1 MANGYTGKI
10 LRVDLT
16 DGTTAAEQHDD
27 AFYRAY
33 MGGRTLVAYYL
44 LTETDPGTDPLGPE
58 NLAIFA
64 PGVVTGANV
73 SGNGRNGVG
82 ALSPLT
88 GGFGNAEAGGYWGAE
103 LKRAGWDAVVVRGR
117 ASKPVYLWISEGNAE
132 LRDASH
138 LWGKTVGET
147 EDAIRDELADP
158 LVRTCLIGP
167 AGENMVRFACVVND
181 RSRFG
186 GRTGIGAVM
195 GSKNLK
201 GIAVRAGRGQLP
213 VADPAGVKSVQK
225 WLTENLDLVHHF
237 YDVGTAGGLKGLSTA
252 GGLPTYNF
260 QEGSFAGDDKITG
273 TTMRDTILVKRDTCY
288 ACAVRCKRVVEVLE
302 PHPAGTRVDRRYGGP
317 EYETLSALGNN
328 NGVDDLIKL
337 AKASEQCAALG
348 LDSISAGMAIGWA
361 LECAEKGLLT
371 EAETGGLKLE
381 WGNPDLVLDLLQKIA
396 HRQGIGDL
404 LAEGTARA
412 ARKLGRG
419 SEQFALHVKGQEFPM
434 HEPRIKHALGV
445 GYALSPTG
453 ADHMHNMHD
462 TGYMA
467 ENRGLKVQRQAW
479 GIDFQPVS
487 AHGLDDNKMELW
499 FRQTHWRHFLD
510 AVGMCHFL
518 PYTPEHMV
526 DLVRAATGWDVTK
539 EELLQVGVR
548 AATMARAVN
557 LREGFEAEHDA
568 LPKRMYGPFRS
579 DNSRTGKPLDP
590 AEVQDAVR
598 RMYRRLG
605 WDERGVPTRD
615 ALEGLGIGWVH
626 DAMQPTEAT
635 RGSKAEL
642 AIA

>member
-1 MANGYTGKI
+1 MANGYTGKV

-16 DGTTAAEQHDD
+16 SGTTSVEEHDD
-27 AFYRAY
+27 AFYRTY
-33 MGGRTLVAYYL
+33 MGGRALVAYYL
-44 LTETDPGTDPLGPE
+44 LKETSPGTDPLGPD

-103 LKRAGWDAVVVRGR
+103 IKRAGYDAVVVKGK
-117 ASKPVYLWISEGNAE
+117 AAKPVYLWVSEGKVE
-132 LRDASH
+132 IRDATG
-138 LWGKTVGET
+138 LWGKTVGDT
-147 EDAIRDELADP
+147 EDAIRDELGDA
-158 LVRTCLIGP
+158 LIRTCLIGP
-167 AGENMVRFACVVND
+167 AGENMVRYACVIND
-181 RSRFG
+181 RSRFA

-213 VADPAGVKSVQK
+213 VANPAGVKSVQK

-237 YDVGTAGGLKGLSTA
+237 YDVGTAGGLKGLSMA

-260 QEGSFAGDDKITG
+260 QEGSFEGADKITG

-302 PHPAGTRVDRRYGGP
+302 PIHVDRRYGGP
-317 EYETLSALGNN
+317 EYESLSALGNN
-328 NGVDDLIKL
+328 NGVDDLVKL

-361 LECAEKGLLT
+361 LEAAEKGLLT
-371 EAETGGLKLE
+371 EADTQGVKLE
-381 WGNPDLVLDLLQKIA
+381 WGNGDLVLDLLQKIA
-396 HRQGIGDL
+396 YREGIGDL

-412 ARKLGRG
+412 SQRIGKG

-445 GYALSPTG
+445 GYAVSPTG

-462 TGYMA
+462 TGYGA
-467 ENRGLKVQRQAW
+467 ENRGVKILRESW
-479 GIDFQPVS
+479 GIDAQPIK
-487 AHGLDDNKMELW
+487 AHGLDETKMEMW
-499 FRQTHWRHFLD
+499 FHQTHWRHFLD

-518 PYTPEHMV
+518 PYTPDHMV
-526 DLVRAATGWDVTK
+526 DLVNAATGWDVDK
-539 EELLQVGVR
+539 RELLDAGIR
-548 AATMARAVN
+548 AATMARAIN
-557 LREGFEAEHDA
+557 LREGFTAEHDE
-568 LPKRMYGPFRS
+568 LPKRMFGGFRN
-579 DNSRTGKPLDP
+579 DNSPTGKAMDE
-590 AEVQDAVR
+590 AEVDGAVAWI
-598 RMYRRLG
+598 YRRHG
-605 WDERGVPTRD
+605 WDEQGVPTQ
-615 ALEGLGIGWVH
+615 AGLEELGVGWVH
-626 DAMQPTEAT
+626 EAMQPNEAS
-635 RGSKAEL
+635 RGSKAAL
-642 AIA
+642 VIA

>member
-1 MANGYTGKI
+1 MANGYTGKV

-16 DGTTAAEQHDD
+16 SGTTSVEEHDD
-27 AFYRAY
+27 AFYRTY
-33 MGGRTLVAYYL
+33 MGGRALVAYYL
-44 LTETDPGTDPLGPE
+44 LKETSPGTDPLGPD

-103 LKRAGWDAVVVRGR
+103 IKRAGYDAVVVKGK
-117 ASKPVYLWISEGNAE
+117 AAKPVYLWVSEGKVE
-132 LRDASH
+132 IRDATG
-138 LWGKTVGET
+138 LWGKTVGDT
-147 EDAIRDELADP
+147 EDAIRDELGDA
-158 LVRTCLIGP
+158 LIRTCLIGP
-167 AGENMVRFACVVND
+167 AGENMVRYACVIND
-181 RSRFG
+181 RSRFA

-213 VADPAGVKSVQK
+213 VANPAGVKSVQK

-237 YDVGTAGGLKGLSTA
+237 YDVGTAGGLKGLSMA

-260 QEGSFAGDDKITG
+260 QEGSFEGADKITG

-302 PHPAGTRVDRRYGGP
+302 PIHVDRRYGGP
-317 EYETLSALGNN
+317 EYESLSALGNN
-328 NGVDDLIKL
+328 NGVDDLVKL

-361 LECAEKGLLT
+361 LEAAEKGLLT
-371 EAETGGLKLE
+371 EADTQGVKLE
-381 WGNPDLVLDLLQKIA
+381 WGNGDLVLDLLQKIA
-396 HRQGIGDL
+396 YREGIGDL

-412 ARKLGRG
+412 SQRIGKG

-445 GYALSPTG
+445 GYAVSPTG

-462 TGYMA
+462 TGYGA
-467 ENRGLKVQRQAW
+467 ENRGVKILRESW
-479 GIDFQPVS
+479 GIDAQPIKP
-487 AHGLDDNKMELW
+487 HGLDETKMEMW
-499 FRQTHWRHFLD
+499 FHQTHWRHFLD

-518 PYTPEHMV
+518 PYTPDHMV
-526 DLVRAATGWDVTK
+526 DLVSAATGWDVDK
-539 EELLQVGVR
+539 RELLDAGIR
-548 AATMARAVN
+548 AATMARAIN
-557 LREGFEAEHDA
+557 LREGFTAEHDE
-568 LPKRMYGPFRS
+568 LPKRMFGGFRN
-579 DNSRTGKPLDP
+579 DNSPTGKAMDE
-590 AEVQDAVR
+590 AEVAGAVAWI
-598 RMYRRLG
+598 YRRHG
-605 WDERGVPTRD
+605 WDEQGVPTQ
-615 ALEGLGIGWVH
+615 AGLEELGVGWVH
-626 DAMQPTEAT
+626 GAMQPNEAS
-635 RGSKAEL
+635 RGSKAAL
-642 AIA
+642 VIA

>member
-1 MANGYTGKI
+1 VANGYTGKI

-16 DGTTAAEQHDD
+16 TGTTSIDEHDD
-27 AFYRAY
+27 AFYRKY
-33 MGGRTLVAYYL
+33 MGGRALVAYYL
-44 LTETDPGTDPLGPE
+44 LKETKPGTDPLGPD

-64 PGVVTGANV
+64 PGVVTGTNV

-103 LKRAGWDAVVVRGR
+103 LKRAGWDAIVVKGK
-117 ASKPVYLWISEGNAE
+117 SPKPVYVAINERNVE
-132 LRDASH
+132 FRDASH

-147 EDAIRDELADP
+147 EDLMRDELGDQ

-167 AGENMVRFACVVND
+167 AGENLVRYACVIND
-181 RSRFG
+181 RSRFA

-201 GIAVRAGRGQLP
+201 GITVRAGRGSLP
-213 VADPAGVKSVQK
+213 VSDPGAIKGVQK
-225 WLTENLDLVHHF
+225 WLTENLNLVHHF
-237 YDVGTAGGLKGLSTA
+237 YDVGTAGGLKGLSMA
-252 GGLPTYNF
+252 GGLPTFNF

-288 ACAVRCKRVVEVLE
+288 ACAVRCKRVVEVKE
-302 PHPAGTRVDRRYGGP
+302 PIEVDRRYGGP
-317 EYETLSALGNN
+317 EYESLSALGNN

-361 LECAEKGLLT
+361 LEAAQEGKLT
-371 EAETGGLKLE
+371 EAETGGIKLE
-381 WGNPDLVLDLLQKIA
+381 WGNGDLVLRLLDDIA
-396 HRQGIGDL
+396 HRRGPLGDL

-412 ARKLGRG
+412 SRKVGRG
-419 SEQFALHVKGQEFPM
+419 TEEFTLVVKGQEFPM

-462 TGYMA
+462 TGFLK
-467 ENRGLKVQRQAW
+467 EGRGHEVLRDAW
-479 GIDFQPVS
+479 GIEAKPVE
-487 AHGLDDNKMELW
+487 AHGLDDNKMEMW
-499 FRQTHWRHFLD
+499 FYFAHWRHFLD

-518 PYTPEHMV
+518 PYTPEH
-526 DLVRAATGWDVTK
+526 LVTLVNGATGWDTTK
-539 EELLQVGVR
+539 QELLEAGVR

-557 LREGFEAEHDA
+557 LREGYDHAADV
-568 LPKRMYGPFRS
+568 LPKRLYGGFRNN
-579 DNSRTGKPLDP
+579 NSATGKPLDP
-590 AEVQDAVR
+590 AEVEDAILRVFNR
-598 RMYRRLG
+598 AG
-605 WDERGVPTRD
+605 WDEQGRPTRQT
-615 ALEGLGIGWVH
+615 LEKLGISWVH
-626 DAMQPTEAT
+626 EAMQPSETSA
-635 RGSKAEL
+635 GSKKEL
-642 AIA
+642 VFA

>member
-16 DGTTAAEQHDD
+16 NGTTSVEEKDD
-27 AFYRAY
+27 AFYRKY
-33 MGGRTLVAYYL
+33 MGGRALVAYYL
-44 LTETDPGTDPLGPE
+44 LTETKAGTDPLGPD

-103 LKRAGWDAVVVRGR
+103 LKRAGYDAVVVKGK
-117 ASKPVYLWISEGNAE
+117 AAKPVYLWVSEGKVE
-132 LRDASH
+132 IRDAANI
-138 LWGKTVGET
+138 WGKTVGDA
-147 EDAIRDELADP
+147 EDAIRDELGDA
-158 LVRTCLIGP
+158 LIRTCLIGP
-167 AGENMVRFACVVND
+167 AGENLVRYACVVND
-181 RSRFG
+181 RSRFA

-213 VADPAGVKSVQK
+213 VANPAGVKSVQK

-237 YDVGTAGGLKGLSTA
+237 YDVGTAGGLKGLSMA

-260 QEGSFAGDDKITG
+260 QEGSFEGADKLTG

-302 PHPAGTRVDRRYGGP
+302 PIHVDRRYGGP
-317 EYETLSALGNN
+317 EYESLSALGNN
-328 NGVDDLIKL
+328 NGVDDLVKL

-361 LECAEKGLLT
+361 LEANEKGLLT
-371 EAETGGLKLE
+371 EADTQGVKLE
-381 WGNPDLVLDLLQKIA
+381 WGNGDLVLDLLQKIA
-396 HRQGIGDL
+396 YREGIGDL

-412 ARKLGRG
+412 SQKIGKG

-445 GYALSPTG
+445 GYAVSPTG

-462 TGYMA
+462 TGYGA
-467 ENRGLKVQRQAW
+467 ENRGVKILREAW
-479 GIDFQPVS
+479 GIDAQPVK
-487 AHGLDDNKMELW
+487 AHGLDETKMEMW
-499 FRQTHWRHFLD
+499 FHQTHWRHFLD
-510 AVGMCHFL
+510 AAGMCHFL

-526 DLVRAATGWDVTK
+526 ELTNAATGWDVDK
-539 EELLQVGVR
+539 RELLDAGIR

-557 LREGFEAEHDA
+557 LREGFTAEHDE
-568 LPKRMYGPFRS
+568 LPKRMFGRFRN
-579 DNSRTGKPLDP
+579 DNSATGKAMDEG
-590 AEVQDAVR
+590 EVEATKEWF
-598 RMYRRLG
+598 YRKSG
-605 WDERGVPTRD
+605 WDADGVPSRES
-615 ALEGLGIGWVH
+615 LEALGIGWVH
-626 DAMQPTEAT
+626 EAMQPNDAT
-635 RGSKAEL
+635 KGSKAAL
-642 AIA
+642 VTA

>member
-16 DGTTAAEQHDD
+16 TGTTSVEEHDD
-27 AFYRAY
+27 AFYRTY
-33 MGGRTLVAYYL
+33 MGGRALVAYYL
-44 LTETDPGTDPLGPE
+44 LKETKPGTDPLGPD

-103 LKRAGWDAVVVRGR
+103 IKRAGYDAVVVKGK
-117 ASKPVYLWISEGNAE
+117 AAKPVYLWVSEGKVE
-132 LRDASH
+132 IRDAAN
-138 LWGKTVGET
+138 LWGKTVGDA
-147 EDAIRDELADP
+147 EDLIRDELGDA
-158 LVRTCLIGP
+158 LIRTCLIGP
-167 AGENMVRFACVVND
+167 AGENLVRYACVIND
-181 RSRFG
+181 RSRFA

-213 VADPAGVKSVQK
+213 VANPAGVKSVQK

-237 YDVGTAGGLKGLSTA
+237 YDVGTAGGLKGLSMA

-260 QEGSFAGDDKITG
+260 QEGSFDGADKITG

-302 PHPAGTRVDRRYGGP
+302 PIHVDRRYGGP
-317 EYETLSALGNN
+317 EYESLSALGNN
-328 NGVDDLIKL
+328 NGVDDLVKL

-361 LECAEKGLLT
+361 LEAAEKGLLT
-371 EAETGGLKLE
+371 EADTGGVKLE
-381 WGNPDLVLDLLQKIA
+381 WGNGDLVLDLLQKIA
-396 HRQGIGDL
+396 YREGIGDL

-412 ARKLGRG
+412 SQKIGKG

-434 HEPRIKHALGV
+434 HEPRIKHALGF
-445 GYALSPTG
+445 GYAVSPTG

-462 TGYMA
+462 TGYGA
-467 ENRGLKVQRQAW
+467 ENRGVKVLREAW
-479 GIDFQPVS
+479 GIDAQPVK
-487 AHGLDDNKMELW
+487 AHGLDETKMEMW
-499 FRQTHWRHFLD
+499 FHQTHWRHFLD

-518 PYTPEHMV
+518 PYTPDHMV
-526 DLVRAATGWDVTK
+526 ELTNAATGWDVDK
-539 EELLQVGVR
+539 KELLDAGIR

-557 LREGFEAEHDA
+557 LREGFTAEHDE
-568 LPKRMYGPFRS
+568 LPKRMFGGFRN
-579 DNSRTGKPLDP
+579 DNSATGKAMDES
-590 AEVQDAVR
+590 EVEATKAWF
-598 RMYRRLG
+598 YRKAG
-605 WDERGVPTRD
+605 WSADGVPSRES
-615 ALEGLGIGWVH
+615 LEALGIGWVH
-626 DAMQPTEAT
+626 DAMQPTEGT
-635 RGSKAEL
+635 TGSKAAL
-642 AIA
+642 VTA